1 MEELWEY
8 RERFVQGAFE
18 ALLSSKDLL
27 REAETKEVEGEEDGE
42 SSALKSAFV
51 TSAVAVVFGAF
62 ALRLGGR
69 AALVSLLGLDFVADL
84 GIGGQIDD
92 VVATADALGPLTI
105 LAFILAWVGAK
116 TFVLDFI
123 SVALAL

>member
-18 ALLSSKDLL
+18 ALLTSKDLL
-27 REAETKEVEGEEDGE
+27 REAETKEMEGEDGK

-105 LAFILAWVGAK
+105 LAFILAWVAAK
-116 TFVLDFI
+116 TFFLDFI